1 MKAVKQKESHSPFLT
16 VILNISYA
24 EVAVSVLNLQRS
36 MIATFGEM
44 SSADIINRLTG
55 AFVCFFVLFLGVSM
69 LKKCKYRK
77 ENQYGKSQKFI
88 KANEKTRRKRL
99 LLDFKK

>member
-77 ENQYGKSQKFI
+77 ENQYGKI
-88 KANEKTRRKRL
+88 KNYKSK
-99 LLDFKK
+99 